1 MVKWLFCFAYM
12 SKQGEFIG
20 SIPEWCN
27 IFVHPPSPNKQPC
40 CGVNGPNILFP
51 VFVEHVWCRNV
62 IFGDFVS
69 KYGRTSGRL
78 TLKKKL
84 MNKIYSTFKRDRN
97 AVVLK

>member
-20 SIPEWCN
+20 LILEWCN

-40 CGVNGPNILFP
+40 CGVNGPNISFP
-51 VFVEHVWCRNV
+51 VFVKHVWCRNV

-69 KYGRTSGRL
+69 KYGWTSGRL
-78 TLKKKL
+78 T
-84 MNKIYSTFKRDRN
+84 F
-97 AVVLK
+97 